1 MPELPEVETVVRGLR
16 QPLVGRRVEHVWYE
30 REKVIAMP
38 GAEDFAARIVGQTFQ
53 SITRRA
59 KYIVCQMDH
68 DVFGVHLRM
77 TGRLYVAAE
86 SPPDDRWVRLRLGLD
101 NGESLHFSDA
111 RRFGRVYLAP
121 EVSTFT
127 QGIGP
132 EPLDDD
138 FTAEVF
144 AERLRGRQRQIKAL
158 LLDQTVVAGVG
169 NIYAD
174 ESLFLAQIHPLR
186 RADTLTGDELS
197 RLHAAVRHV
206 LNQGIDHEGASVN
219 WYRKPDGE
227 RGDSQEHF
235 NVYDRAGQP
244 CSCCGTAVLKIR
256 VTQRGTH
263 FCPTCQREK

>member
-1 MPELPEVETVVRGLR
+1 MPELPEVETVARGLR
-16 QPLVGRRVEHVWYE
+16 QPLVGRRVERVWYE

-38 GAEDFAARIVGQTFQ
+38 GADEFAARIVGQTFRAVA
-53 SITRRA
+53 RRA

-77 TGRLYVAAE
+77 TGRLYVAAA
-86 SPPDDRWVRLRLGLD
+86 SPPDDRWVRLRLQLD
-101 NGESLHFSDA
+101 GGAALHFSDA

-121 EVSTFT
+121 DLAAFT
-127 QGIGP
+127 QNIGP

-138 FTAEVF
+138 FTAEVL
-144 AERLRGRQRQIKAL
+144 AERLRGRRRQIKAL
-158 LLDQTVVAGVG
+158 LLDQSVIAGVG

-174 ESLFLAQIHPLR
+174 ESLFRARIHPLR
-186 RADTLTGDELS
+186 SADTLDGAELT
-197 RLHAAVRHV
+197 RLHEAVRYV

-235 NVYDRAGQP
+235 SVYDRAGLP
-244 CSCCGTAVLKIR
+244 CPRCGAAIAKIR

-263 FCPTCQREK
+263 FCPNCQREK